1 MAKPP
6 LFMKVKLHSQTH
18 EWRQRD
24 DDNNLRYLRACWD
37 SIRWHFFY
45 TTKAMEDWAELPNP
59 TLEDYEGLRD
69 VLFRKYQR
77 KRLPWK
83 FVVDIDKFLEEMKGE
98 S

>member
-1 MAKPP
+1 
-6 LFMKVKLHSQTH
+6 MKVKLHSQTH

-37 SIRWHFFY
+37 SIKWHFFY
-45 TTKAMEDWAELPNP
+45 TTKTMEDWAELPNP

-98 S
+98 QGGQSE